1 MLARIR
7 SGCRI
12 RRVWL
17 PALRICVG
25 IRQPQ
30 VHVGSLLT
38 MLVDMFCERK
48 LGISMPSQANSKR

>member
-1 MLARIR
+1 MIARIR

-17 PALRICVG
+17 PALRTWGG

-30 VHVGSLLT
+30 VHIGSLFS

-48 LGISMPSQANSKR
+48 LGISMPGQANSKH